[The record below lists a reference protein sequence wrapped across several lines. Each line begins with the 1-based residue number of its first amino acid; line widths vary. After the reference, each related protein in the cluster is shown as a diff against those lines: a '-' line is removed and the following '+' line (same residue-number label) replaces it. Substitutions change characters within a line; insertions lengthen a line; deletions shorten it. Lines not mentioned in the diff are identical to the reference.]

1 MTSKKFSKSVYLALV
16 SLASIPLSAAQTI
29 GQNQGIEASLLEF
42 TNTILTYEVESA
54 SGVLLYFVA
63 PMAGFY
69 FVQKNMLSYG
79 FELFEER
86 IDRNTYGRTDD
97 EVPNGIKGLS
107 IVTGFITVQML
118 GSFSAG
124 ILLATGLISIL
135 LAAIMQ
141 LGLLDEFGGGGG
153 GNANNTTTNTTNN
166 TTQNTQNQGGGGGGG
181 GGAGVNWNQVGQTA
195 ANFAN
200 NVQQANQNKK
210 KQGIKNA
217 LSVFSNGTDV
227 IDLIDHEPSDFRNH
241 VQDIRNARNNGT
253 ADDVNSLEKVLDRL
267 EHIEDECEDLVDD
280 MGNDVGDA
288 ASKASGGGGSWD
300 WGSDSDIRATVD
312 GWDVATKLVNLLKEL
327 QRIKKDQ
334 KNTVGSLK
342 DQLDHS
348 WDDIQIYIKIHRFS
362 QALPRGPK
370 KVANSNNLLNE
381 LVSEA
386 MDRNQVGG
394 RGSGQAK
401 NDFKAAL
408 EKIDQFEE
416 AHKNLI
422 SDLEEELEHHL
433 KLDETE
439 VKKLK
444 EISSDDDKIREA
456 AKRTKNG
463 IEQIEDNYASS
474 GSVDMSTG
482 SPDPSSVKS
491 EMDAVN
497 QLGRQIDNEI
507 QDIYSVVQSEGKFE
521 NESYKKLKD
530 LK

>member
-1 MTSKKFSKSVYLALV
+1 MDSQKFRKSVYLAAV
-16 SLASIPLSAAQTI
+16 SLASIPLSAAQI
-29 GQNQGIEASLLEF
+29 GQNEGIEASLIEF
-42 TNTILTYEVESA
+42 TNTILTYEIETA

-118 GSFSAG
+118 GSFSAS

-135 LAAIMQ
+135 LAVIMQ

-153 GNANNTTTNTTNN
+153 NATTNTTNTTTNN

-181 GGAGVNWNQVGQTA
+181 GGVNWGQVGQTA

-200 NVQQANQNKK
+200 NVQQANQKK
-210 KQGIKNA
+210 NTKGIQNA
-217 LSVFSNGTDV
+217 LSVFSNGIDV
-227 IDLIDHEPSDFRNH
+227 IDLIDQEPSDFRNH
-241 VQDIRNARNNGT
+241 VQDIRSARKND
-253 ADDVNSLEKVLDRL
+253 AAADVNSLEEILDRL
-267 EHIEDECEDLVDD
+267 EHIESECEGLVNG
-280 MGNDVGDA
+280 MGNDVSNA
-288 ASKASGGGGSWD
+288 AAAASGGGAWS

-312 GWDVATKLVNLLKEL
+312 GWDMTSKLQNLRNEL

-334 KNTVGSLK
+334 KNTVSSLQ
-342 DQLDHS
+342 DQLDAS
-348 WDDIQIYIKIHRFS
+348 WDDIQIYIKIHKFS
-362 QALPRGPK
+362 QSLPRGPK
-370 KVANSNNLLNE
+370 KVANSNDLLNE

-394 RGSGQAK
+394 RGAGQAK
-401 NDFKAAL
+401 NDFRKTL
-408 EKIDQFEE
+408 EKMDQFEQ

-422 SDLEEELEHHL
+422 SDLEGELENEL
-433 KLDETE
+433 KLDSSEADD
-439 VKKLK
+439 LK
-444 EISSDDDKIREA
+444 QISSDDDKIREA

-491 EMDAVN
+491 EMDLVE

-507 QDIYSVVQSEGKFE
+507 QDIYSVVQAEGEFE
-521 NESYKKLKD
+521 NESYRKLKD